1 MQEVTPQDIAD
12 GGYDACI
19 VAIGGEPRKL
29 NVPGIDKPIVTE
41 GINFLYGSKKVEGKS
56 AVVVGGA
63 TTTAEIALD
72 LAEKGMD
79 VTIVKRGTKFL
90 NPAGCQMDIEYTIR
104 LHQLGVKL
112 MTGYRL
118 DSVTDSSAIAI
129 DQYGEKVEIPTEN
142 VVISA
147 GYLNRPGFAEQL
159 EEISD
164 MDVYMAG
171 DCKKVAEIPDATHA
185 GYAVARMI

>member
-1 MQEVTPQDIAD
+1 
-12 GGYDACI
+12 
-19 VAIGGEPRKL
+19 
-29 NVPGIDKPIVTE
+29 
-41 GINFLYGSKKVEGKS
+41 
-56 AVVVGGA
+56 
-63 TTTAEIALD
+63 
-72 LAEKGMD
+72 
-79 VTIVKRGTKFL
+79 
-90 NPAGCQMDIEYTIR
+90 MDIEYTIR

-129 DQYGEKVEIPTEN
+129 DQYGEKVEITTEN

-147 GYLNRPGFAEQL
+147 GYLNRPVSPEQL

>member
-1 MQEVTPQDIAD
+1 
-12 GGYDACI
+12 
-19 VAIGGEPRKL
+19 
-29 NVPGIDKPIVTE
+29 
-41 GINFLYGSKKVEGKS
+41 
-56 AVVVGGA
+56 
-63 TTTAEIALD
+63 
-72 LAEKGMD
+72 MD

-104 LHQLGVKL
+104 LQQHGVKL

-118 DSVTDSSAIAI
+118 DSVTDTSAIAI
-129 DQYGEKVEIPTEN
+129 DQYGETVELPCDN

-147 GYLNRPGFAEQL
+147 GFLNRPGFAEKL

-164 MDVYMAG
+164 MAVYMAG

-185 GYAVARMI
+185 GYAVARMV